1 MPENKISQTF
11 ISVYFIFFAL
21 LNAVLAYSPL
31 PEGLKVFLGVL
42 GLGGGCWFYLW
53 AMNLSTS
60 QEEVPWKKSF
70 ISFPGVWTALFLA
83 LAVIARTY
91 KLTSFLT
98 YPISDEMV
106 NAFDAI
112 HLNLHWTWF
121 PFFYTS
127 RMPPFYIW
135 FLSWLFRMGG
145 VSFFNMWL
153 LPAFFSFVS
162 VLFYWLAAR
171 EWFSRP
177 FSQLFLALLSVSFWP
192 VFMGRFSHQAVLMVM
207 WQAIAF
213 WLLAKYFKSES
224 ASASHWLSL
233 GLGLCVGTGFYT
245 YFAWPLVALLIAVT
259 LGWRAFRGPSRGKT
273 DFVLFGAS
281 AFFSLLPLLLAG
293 WEAGFG
299 RYYLELLVFNKHS
312 ADQVNWNFQQT
323 AYYVTNFLWSG
334 WTKDFAYNSQ
344 WGGFLNP
351 LMGSWFLIGLIEL
364 WRCRRHP
371 FPRWMAVGFFGLFSP
386 CLFANN
392 TNWYHVVPLI
402 PFFFGTVAI
411 GFVVW
416 YSSLPNKTFRAAL
429 VLGIGLLSVILDA
442 ANMEVSL
449 GVANREY
456 SSKFAEKM
464 RACETLRELNRQS
477 GPGLVFCDFQEDFW
491 FPCYLTVTTYSFNA
505 LRNTDVTPAAASWA
519 AIVTD
524 DWQANPLTKTFS
536 GVKFGQLN
544 PPNTIP
550 NCDLFGM
557 IPLTPDNRSILEGWR
572 KEDETLFESD
582 FLNFNHPL
590 STSHMDLAQYLLDRQ
605 QVFQPNSIPD
615 FYYYEKIGMFQ
626 ALDRDSTDA
635 LNQFKLAAQ
644 SVGLKDPWVA
654 RMGGFGIPVPALENP
669 GTTSHLV
676 STSPK

>member
-1 MPENKISQTF
+1 
-11 ISVYFIFFAL
+11 
-21 LNAVLAYSPL
+21 
-31 PEGLKVFLGVL
+31 
-42 GLGGGCWFYLW
+42 
-53 AMNLSTS
+53 
-60 QEEVPWKKSF
+60 
-70 ISFPGVWTALFLA
+70 
-83 LAVIARTY
+83 
-91 KLTSFLT
+91 
-98 YPISDEMV
+98 
-106 NAFDAI
+106 
-112 HLNLHWTWF
+112 
-121 PFFYTS
+121 
-127 RMPPFYIW
+127 
-135 FLSWLFRMGG
+135 
-145 VSFFNMWL
+145 
-153 LPAFFSFVS
+153 
-162 VLFYWLAAR
+162 
-171 EWFSRP
+171 
-177 FSQLFLALLSVSFWP
+177 
-192 VFMGRFSHQAVLMVM
+192 
-207 WQAIAF
+207 
-213 WLLAKYFKSES
+213 
-224 ASASHWLSL
+224 
-233 GLGLCVGTGFYT
+233 VGTGFYT
-245 YFAWPLVALLIAVT
+245 YFAWPLVAFFIAVT
-259 LGWRAFRGPSRGKT
+259 LGWRVFRGKETRKT
-273 DFVLFGAS
+273 DFALFGAS
-281 AFFSLLPLLLAG
+281 AFLSLLPMMIAG

-371 FPRWMAVGFFGLFSP
+371 FPRWMAVGFFCLLAP

-416 YSSLPNKTFRAAL
+416 YTALPNKNFRVAL
-429 VLGIGLLSVILDA
+429 ALGIGLLSVALDA

-449 GVANREY
+449 GVANKEY

-464 RACETLRELNRQS
+464 RACDTLRELSRQS
-477 GPGLVFCDFQEDFW
+477 GPGMVFSDFQVDFW
-491 FPCYLTVTTYSFNA
+491 FPCYMTVTTYPFNT
-505 LRNTDVTPAAASWA
+505 LRNPDLFQATASWA

-524 DWQANPLTKTFS
+524 DWQGPLLAKTFT

-550 NCDLFGM
+550 NCDLFAM

-572 KEDETLFESD
+572 KADETLFESD

-590 STSHMDLAQYLLDRQ
+590 STSHQDLAQYLLDRQ
-605 QVFQPNSIPD
+605 SDFHPNSNPD

-635 LNQFKLAAQ
+635 MAKFKMAAQ
-644 SVGLKDPWVA
+644 SIGFKDRWVA
-654 RMGGFGIPVPALENP
+654 RMGGFGIPVPALEDHGNDP
-669 GTTSHLV
+669 RPPPA
-676 STSPK
+676 SPK